1 MTSPSSK
8 PRLAFL
14 FPHFPDP
21 ADIWIQSE
29 MERLMRLGWEIYVF
43 ALSYDTQQIA
53 AMPSEIRALTAGM
66 GERTRPSP
74 RLAGVEVPTDPE
86 DRLPADTGQVRKT
99 VMNFYRGQPLKMLEI
114 RGFNDKMLVL
124 AREMRVKRIG
134 HVLAQYATRPALG
147 AWIIHQLTGI
157 PYSVRVHGPELAGP
171 SPETSAALNGAAFI
185 AAATQSAREKL
196 RVNYGES
203 VSERT
208 SVIHYGLDV
217 NAYPQRVGIL
227 RAEPPFEVIC
237 ERPLEA
243 NQGLELLVDACAELL
258 NEGLPLHLQIIGEG
272 NLRKPLQKKI
282 DLFQQKNV
290 VDLPGKLSLDE
301 RTRKM
306 AAADCYIDPLPELR
320 GEREALP
327 LALFEALAC
336 SLPVVAT
343 NLPGRDE
350 LVRHYETGVLIPP
363 GDRST
368 LGSGIRDIY
377 NGPSRAA
384 RMARAGRTLILN
396 EFDPVANARLL
407 GELIL
412 KER

>member
-1 MTSPSSK
+1 M
-8 PRLAFL
+8 
-14 FPHFPDP
+14 D
-21 ADIWIQSE
+21 
-29 MERLMRLGWEIYVF
+29 MLMRLGWEINVF
-43 ALSYDTQQIA
+43 ALAYDSQQIS

-74 RLAGVEVPTDPE
+74 RLAGVEVPTAPE

-99 VMNFYRGQPLKMLEI
+99 VMNVYRGQPLKMLEM
-114 RGFNDKMLVL
+114 RTFNEKMLVL

-134 HVLAQYATRPALG
+134 HIIAQYATRPALG
-147 AWIIHQLTGI
+147 AWIIQQLTGI
-157 PYSVRVHGPELAGP
+157 PYSIRVHGPELAGP
-171 SPETSAALNGAAFI
+171 SPETGAAVKGAAFL
-185 AAATQSAREKL
+185 AAATQSAREIL
-196 RVNYGES
+196 RKDYGDS
-203 VSERT
+203 VAERT
-208 SVIHYGLDV
+208 RVIHYGLDV

-227 RAEPPFEVIC
+227 RPEPPFEVIC

-243 NQGLELLVDACAELL
+243 RQGLELLIDACADLL
-258 NEGLPLHLQIIGEG
+258 SEGLPLHLQIIGEG
-272 NLRKPLQKKI
+272 SLRKPLQKKI
-282 DLFQQKNV
+282 DQLQQKNA
-290 VDLPGKLSLDE
+290 VDLPGELTPDE
-301 RTRKM
+301 RTRRM

-377 NGPSRAA
+377 NGPAKAS
-384 RMARAGRTLILN
+384 RMARAGRALILN

-407 GELIL
+407 GDLI
-412 KER
+412 R

>member
-1 MTSPSSK
+1 MINPSTN

-14 FPHFPDP
+14 FPHFPAP
-21 ADIWIQSE
+21 ADIWIQRE
-29 MERLMRLGWEIYVF
+29 MEMLMRLGWEINVF
-43 ALSYDTQQIA
+43 ALSYDSQQIA
-53 AMPSEIRALTAGM
+53 VMPSEVRALTAGM

-99 VMNFYRGQPLKMLEI
+99 VMNLYRGQPLKMLEM
-114 RGFNDKMLVL
+114 RAFNDKMVAL
-124 AREMRVKRIG
+124 AREMRKKRIG
-134 HVLAQYATRPALG
+134 HVIAQYATRPAMG

-157 PYSVRVHGPELAGP
+157 PYSIRVHGPELAGL
-171 SPETSAALNGAAFI
+171 SPETSAALKGAAFV

-196 RVNYGES
+196 SRDYGES
-203 VSERT
+203 AAGRT
-208 SVIHYGLDV
+208 SVIHYGLDI
-217 NAYPQRVGIL
+217 NDYPQRVGIL

-243 NQGLELLVDACAELL
+243 KQGLELLVDACAELL
-258 NEGLPLHLQIIGEG
+258 SEGLPLHLQIIGEG
-272 NLRKPLQKKI
+272 TLRKTLQKKI
-282 DLFQQKNV
+282 DQLQQKNA
-290 VDLPGKLSLDE
+290 VDLPGMLSPEE
-301 RTRKM
+301 RTRRM
-306 AAADCYIDPLPELR
+306 AAADCFIDPLPELR

-343 NLPGRDE
+343 NLPGREE

-363 GDRST
+363 GDGST

-377 NGPSRAA
+377 NGPAKAS
-384 RMARAGRTLILN
+384 RMARAGRALIQK

-407 GELIL
+407 GDLIL
-412 KER
+412 QQR

>member
-1 MTSPSSK
+1 MINPSSN

-14 FPHFPDP
+14 FPHFPAP

-29 MERLMRLGWEIYVF
+29 MEMLMRLGWEINVF
-43 ALSYDTQQIA
+43 ALSYDSQQIA

-99 VMNFYRGQPLKMLEI
+99 VMNLYRGQPLKMLEM
-114 RGFNDKMLVL
+114 RAFNDKMLAL
-124 AREMRVKRIG
+124 ARDMRMKRIG
-134 HVLAQYATRPALG
+134 HIIAQYATRPALG
-147 AWIIHQLTGI
+147 AWIIHQVTGI

-171 SPETSAALNGAAFI
+171 SPEAAAALAGAAFV
-185 AAATQSAREKL
+185 ATATQSAREKL
-196 RVNYGES
+196 SKNYGES
-203 VSERT
+203 VAART
-208 SVIHYGLDV
+208 SVVHYGLDV
-217 NAYPQRVGIL
+217 NAYPQRIGIL
-227 RAEPPFEVIC
+227 RAEPPFEVVC

-243 NQGLELLVDACAELL
+243 DQGLELLVDACAGLL
-258 NEGLPLHLQIIGEG
+258 NEGLPLHLQIFGEG
-272 NLRKPLQKKI
+272 GLRKSLQKKI
-282 DLFQQKNV
+282 DQLQHKNA
-290 VDLPGKLSLDE
+290 VDLPGKLSPDE
-301 RTRKM
+301 RTRRM

-350 LVRHYETGVLIPP
+350 LVRHYETGVLIPT
-363 GDRST
+363 GDSST

-377 NGPSRAA
+377 NGPAKAA
-384 RMARAGRTLILN
+384 RMARAGRALILN

-407 GELIL
+407 GDLIL
-412 KER
+412 QQR

>member
-1 MTSPSSK
+1 MINPSSN

-14 FPHFPDP
+14 FPHFPAP
-21 ADIWIQSE
+21 ADIWIQRE
-29 MERLMRLGWEIYVF
+29 MDMLMRLGWEIYVF
-43 ALSYDTQQIA
+43 ALAYDSQQIA

-99 VMNFYRGQPLKMLEI
+99 VMNLYRGQPLKMLEM
-114 RGFNDKMLVL
+114 RAFNEKMLVL

-134 HVLAQYATRPALG
+134 HVIAQYATRPALG
-147 AWIIHQLTGI
+147 AWIIQQLTGT
-157 PYSVRVHGPELAGP
+157 PYSIRVHGPELAGI
-171 SPETSAALNGAAFI
+171 SPETGAAVKSAAFL
-185 AAATQSAREKL
+185 AAATQSAQEML
-196 RVNYGES
+196 RKDYGES
-203 VSERT
+203 VAGRT
-208 SVIHYGLDV
+208 RVIHYGLDV

-237 ERPLEA
+237 ERPLEPK
-243 NQGLELLVDACAELL
+243 QGLESLVDACAELL
-258 NEGLPLHLQIIGEG
+258 SEGLPLHLQIMGEG
-272 NLRKPLQKKI
+272 TLRKPLQKKI
-282 DLFQQKNV
+282 DQLQQKNAIE
-290 VDLPGKLSLDE
+290 LTGELSLDE
-301 RTRKM
+301 RTRRM

-343 NLPGRDE
+343 NIAGRDE

-363 GDRST
+363 GDSST
-368 LGSGIRDIY
+368 LASGIRDIY
-377 NGPSRAA
+377 NGPAKAA
-384 RMARAGRTLILN
+384 RMARAGRALILN
-396 EFDPVANARLL
+396 EFDAVANARAL
-407 GELIL
+407 GDLIL
-412 KER
+412 QKS